1 MELRRMWTDHE
12 FPIKLLWYT
21 ALEPGAGEHFIVL
34 QECIV
39 HDLFGEDSEN
49 AKRAGGRLILFE
61 MIATYCRPFTE
72 SEHEDSRR
80 EALV

>member
-1 MELRRMWTDHE
+1 MWTDHT
-12 FPIKLLWYT
+12 FPIKLPRYT
-21 ALEPGAGEHFIVL
+21 APEPGAGEHFIVL

-39 HDLFGEDSEN
+39 HDLFSKDGEK
-49 AKRAGGRLILFE
+49 AKRAGEQLILFE